1 VTQYHKLTHAVQQ
14 RAWLCPDW
22 GAISRRSA
30 ILLGGTAA
38 IAPSINHP
46 ASAISLNEG
55 FAATLPAGVAN
66 YYDRTN
72 QYPNVVAIVLPSGG
86 ACTGTLIVS
95 RTVLTAAQLV
105 IGAPYTLEVLLDT
118 SLSAGAPSRCF
129 PEAP

>member
-1 VTQYHKLTHAVQQ
+1 MQCSK
-14 RAWLCPDW
+14 
-22 GAISRRSA
+22 
-30 ILLGGTAA
+30 TAA

>member
-1 VTQYHKLTHAVQQ
+1 MRLAAHCLETRPRTE
-14 RAWLCPDW
+14 
-22 GAISRRSA
+22 GADFGICQ
-30 ILLGGTAA
+30 TFAA
-38 IAPSINHP
+38 SP
-46 ASAISLNEG
+46 AEPGELPCCFSLNEG

-118 SLSAGAPSRCF
+118 SLSAGAPTARNSG
-129 PEAP
+129 

>member
-1 VTQYHKLTHAVQQ
+1 VTQYH
-14 RAWLCPDW
+14 
-22 GAISRRSA
+22 ISRRSA

-38 IAPSINHP
+38 IAPSINNHP